1 MAQHDPVVITIDSN
15 DEAPAASSIR
25 LGQLSGQTQSQA
37 IILIDDDDEIVPA
50 PTRNGAPRPRE
61 ASVPLQTAPVC
72 RKSPAVNRVPRAS
85 PAPATYIEGPLR
97 QISASFEFPHPA
109 IVPRTMASHSNRP
122 VNGLLLGAQPQAP
135 TRIIP
140 PDIPLPSFHQAAI
153 PKTRAKPVAAKK
165 ANLARRPHPQGSQGS
180 GSPDRKRMRMNDIPL
195 YKLPPGGPRQES
207 DAQQQNVPP
216 SPTPPNSQ
224 QIASASIASPKYKA
238 ILPPGVQRA
247 EETLDSRKQPGRVVM
262 ATSKKRNCAPLIE
275 DTIFPL
281 ATQLGKTRLKAI
293 SADVNGK
300 TMNAAEAGNRAIYY
314 ILKAAQSL
322 SELAKVILA
331 QFCEGDNHTL
341 AQAIKTKFD
350 VSFKDLQQ
358 QHANIKITD
367 DRTDKWIS
375 ATVCDGISM
384 CRSVENEA
392 QPIPEPMSP
401 RSYGTPVSTV
411 HGILASIEEDV
422 ETIKEE
428 METPPKKTENYIK
441 KHEHYRD
448 VDILRYKGMES
459 LERRPYVATKKLKV
473 IELGAKNSTMESLI
487 AKNEGLVS
495 VPFNKEEIEAIHKT
509 TLKWYW
515 SPERT
520 GKEKVRAA
528 FGSKNGDFL
537 AGVASFIA
545 NNITFAPRRMK
556 EEYLDFLKELN
567 SVSGFL
573 SYPWD
578 VEQSKPIALVRKRV
592 LASSDDEMRQ
602 SYKIRMLLRRKEIA
616 PNIERATHQLQS
628 VVACQLDDSF
638 ARDAE
643 FSGGPGDIASFSWL
657 SEDDFICGA
666 ITNSDLYNQDY
677 NKTGNLVIGTA
688 KKKIARAV
696 IAHRISRPPKP
707 DKASVDS
714 QDPWLYLSVPM
725 TVYDVGKGL
734 CFTASYDKSVKV
746 WSASKD
752 NQSMNLLAT
761 WSHNGPVN
769 FVLTSP
775 HHNKV
780 ATGSDVPVDGIRVY
794 NLNRGDLN
802 DLIPRMYSGTRAND
816 CASRNLKWAYHPAT
830 MQWGACESASHFLL
844 VGYSARPAIDVD
856 HGHVPEDK
864 RNSGQICV
872 WDTQTR
878 KEVHIAG
885 PKTQNAFEVVWH
897 PSQVVFVSATTATG
911 DHDENVKTQL
921 RLFVYKDSINV
932 FSAVKTFECYGAD
945 INEITLKPSSYM
957 AFYLTASCTNGTTYV
972 WDSAQGDYPIHEL
985 CHNESI
991 DQLDEKQD
999 VEDVDAG
1006 VKFAAWGRTADRFYT
1021 GSSDG
1026 AVKMWN
1032 VRAPTGQAF
1041 INDIL
1046 FAPGGISC
1054 GMFSPGRTRLAVGD
1068 TSGKIHLMKTWDK
1081 EFDPKP
1087 TYTRSAIRPFYEPVP
1102 LVFGGIDKAREFVAK
1117 AQIMVHADPYIGAL
1131 QGPRYSDTN
1140 LYRHEM
1146 GRRDLE
1152 TQPDEVREGQA
1163 ARRQREK
1170 VVLPRLPN
1178 TNDIIVPEIQASGI
1192 YKMLLD
1198 FGLTPEEAR
1207 KVAHNY
1213 SEMNLSLSSCAQL
1226 LMAGTNLGQEIP
1238 EDYVDEPEAGDVFRH
1253 RSRAGSIVSRIEKK
1267 AHYLSKSGSKFLF
1280 VI

>member
-1 MAQHDPVVITIDSN
+1 
-15 DEAPAASSIR
+15 
-25 LGQLSGQTQSQA
+25 
-37 IILIDDDDEIVPA
+37 
-50 PTRNGAPRPRE
+50 
-61 ASVPLQTAPVC
+61 
-72 RKSPAVNRVPRAS
+72 
-85 PAPATYIEGPLR
+85 
-97 QISASFEFPHPA
+97 
-109 IVPRTMASHSNRP
+109 
-122 VNGLLLGAQPQAP
+122 
-135 TRIIP
+135 
-140 PDIPLPSFHQAAI
+140 
-153 PKTRAKPVAAKK
+153 
-165 ANLARRPHPQGSQGS
+165 
-180 GSPDRKRMRMNDIPL
+180 MNDIPL
-195 YKLPPGGPRQES
+195 YRPPPGGPRQES
-207 DAQQQNVPP
+207 DAPQQNGHP
-216 SPTPPNSQ
+216 SPAPPNSQ
-224 QIASASIASPKYKA
+224 QVASVSIASPKYKP
-238 ILPPGVQRA
+238 ILPPGVLSA
-247 EETLDSRKQPGRVVM
+247 EENLDSPKQPDRVAM
-262 ATSKKRNCAPLIE
+262 ATSNKRNCAPLIE

-293 SADVNGK
+293 SADVNAK
-300 TMNAAEAGNRAIYY
+300 TNAAAEAGNRAIYY

-322 SELAKVILA
+322 SGLAEVILA
-331 QFCEGDNHTL
+331 QFSEGDNHTL

-367 DRTDKWIS
+367 DRTYMWIS

-384 CRSVENEA
+384 CRNVEHEA

-401 RSYGTPVSTV
+401 RSFGTPVSAV
-411 HGILASIEEDV
+411 NGILASIEEDV
-422 ETIKEE
+422 EMIKEE
-428 METPPKKTENYIK
+428 IETPPKKTGNYIK

-459 LERRPYVATKKLKV
+459 LEGRPYVATKKLEV
-473 IELGAKNSTMESLI
+473 IELGAKNSTTENLT
-487 AKNEGLVS
+487 ARNERLVS

-509 TLKWYW
+509 TLKWY
-515 SPERT
+515 SMPERT
-520 GKEKVRAA
+520 GKEKDRAA
-528 FGSKNGDFL
+528 RGSKNGDFL

-545 NNITFAPRRMK
+545 NNITSAPRRMK
-556 EEYLDFLKELN
+556 EYLDFLKELN
-567 SVSGFL
+567 SITGFL

-592 LASSDDEMRQ
+592 LASSDDEMSQ
-602 SYKIRMLLRRKEIA
+602 SYKIRMLLRRREIA
-616 PNIERATHQLQS
+616 PNIEHATQKLQS

-638 ARDAE
+638 ARDAD

-677 NKTGNLVIGTA
+677 NKTGNLVIGSA
-688 KKKIARAV
+688 KTKVARAI
-696 IAHRISRPPKP
+696 IAHRIPRPPKP
-707 DKASVDS
+707 DKANVDS

-725 TVYDVGKGL
+725 TVYDMEMSL

-746 WSASKD
+746 WSASKE
-752 NQSMNLLAT
+752 NQSMKLLAT
-761 WSHNGPVN
+761 WPHKGPVN

-780 ATGSDVPVDGIRVY
+780 ATGSDVPLDGIRVY
-794 NLNRGDLN
+794 NLDRGDLN
-802 DLIPRMYSGTRAND
+802 ELIPRMYSGTRAND

-897 PSQVVFVSATTATG
+897 PSQVVFVSATAATG
-911 DHDENVKTQL
+911 DHDANVKTQL
-921 RLFVYKDSINV
+921 RLFVYKDSTNV

-945 INEITLKPSSYM
+945 INEITLKPSSSR
-957 AFYLTASCTNGTTYV
+957 AFYLTASCTNGITYV

-985 CHNESI
+985 CHDESI

-1032 VRAPTGQAF
+1032 VRAPSGQAF
-1041 INDIL
+1041 IDDIL
-1046 FAPGGISC
+1046 FAPGGISY
-1054 GMFSPGRTRLAVGD
+1054 GMFSPDRTRLAVGD
-1068 TSGKIHLMKTWDK
+1068 TSGKIHLMKIWDK
-1081 EFDPKP
+1081 GFDPKP
-1087 TYTRSAIRPFYEPVP
+1087 TYTRSAIRPFYEPAPPVS
-1102 LVFGGIDKAREFVAK
+1102 GGIDKAREFVAK
-1117 AQIMVHADPYIGAL
+1117 AQIMVHPDPYIGAL

-1152 TQPDEVREGQA
+1152 IQPDEVREGQA

-1170 VVLPRLPN
+1170 LVLPRLPN
-1178 TNDIIVPEIQASGI
+1178 TNDIIVPEIQASHI
-1192 YKMLLD
+1192 YKMLPD

-1213 SEMNLSLSSCAQL
+1213 WEMNLSLSSCARL
-1226 LMAGTNLGQEIP
+1226 LRAGTNLSQEIP
-1238 EDYVDEPEAGDVFRH
+1238 EDYVDEPEAGDVFRD
-1253 RSRAGSIVSRIEKK
+1253 RSSVGSVVSRIEKK
-1267 AHYLSKSGSKFLF
+1267 AHYLSKSCSKFRF